1 VAARGEGAMAAC
13 SPGGAGRARHRTR
26 RRQGGAAPAR
36 RRGVDHAKGE
46 KESVGA
52 DAAARRRGAVAAR
65 QRGAMAA
72 RWRGAMAVDVVSG
85 ARLGR

>member
-1 VAARGEGAMAAC
+1 
-13 SPGGAGRARHRTR
+13 
-26 RRQGGAAPAR
+26 
-36 RRGVDHAKGE
+36 
-46 KESVGA
+46 VGA

-72 RWRGAMAVDVVSG
+72 RWRRAMVVDVVSG